1 MTASTL
7 SPAPHRLQP
16 HPLLLLIALLTAAPW
31 VARADEVPLLRQG
44 LWEYQRTAGVNKFAA
59 TECIDPSEDLRRQH
73 TALEKMGCNLSP
85 ALRAGSTY
93 TYTADCSVKLPS
105 GAVTRG
111 RRVGIAALGSQVRP
125 IHSGILMRK
134 GESLSPAGREFAAF
148 VQREFNSAS

>member
-1 MTASTL
+1 MTASTFY
-7 SPAPHRLQP
+7 PAPHRLQP
-16 HPLLLLIALLTAAPW
+16 HQLLLLVALLSAAPS

-73 TALEKMGCNLSP
+73 AALEKMGCKLSP

-105 GAVTRG
+105 GAVTFSTTSVLTAESDTSYRIENRLTHQG
-111 RRVGIAALGSQVRP
+111 GTSNESITAQRVADCAR
-125 IHSGILMRK
+125 
-134 GESLSPAGREFAAF
+134 
-148 VQREFNSAS
+148 